1 MRRGRILEILY
12 HPAFIS
18 LIVWIVLIIFIPLPV
33 SKYSLRTIS
42 QDFYPQHNYF
52 FYCDL
57 DSDGSSEKISLD
69 LNDPGQT
76 KVIIYKEAKVMDQ
89 YNVAYHP
96 SNIQSVYFGDYNND
110 ACKEIYI
117 FTISDTTLFVSILDP
132 IGRRNAVVYNRVIDY
147 WNKPSQSTDKPNFV
161 PVGMTVNSDL
171 STKDLVF
178 YVNTGYSVQPRNLY
192 RYIIT
197 SDSLIKS
204 PESFATISQ
213 CIMIDKPGDPDKYSF
228 LLSTQATGN
237 VNEAAPF
244 CDMFSWFM
252 ILNDDMDFV
261 FSPVKTGEY
270 PSRLVAIPIKDRETT
285 MYVVF
290 HEYFGTADLKS
301 MFYLYDENGDR
312 VNEMETVDFEPIFAN
327 IFPGEDGNAKS
338 FYFLRN
344 SDGMVEQID
353 AAFNTVHTY
362 KLPALEYCHPI
373 SCIDADLDGHDEY
386 IFLGKGDESLVICQ
400 TDFKDAT
407 DCQLNAGG
415 SNFII
420 SQVISPGHKPL
431 IHIQLER
438 QGWLLSYEKNPFY
451 YLRFPILFV
460 SYLIL
465 FLFISAIYRIQKH
478 RLDLKLAT
486 EREIASLQM
495 RAIKNQIDPHFTL
508 NVLNSIGSLYLNEAN
523 RQKADYIFGKY
534 AKLIRQTVISSDKIV
549 ITLEEEI
556 DFIRNY
562 LDIECFRLDNSFK
575 YSIDIDSGVDMELKI
590 PRTLIHTFV
599 ENSVKYGL
607 RKRDEGGI
615 LTLEIRQ
622 DRDLVSIAIED
633 NGPGLI
639 TDGKSSP
646 GTGKGLLIIK
656 ELTDLYYR
664 LERVRITTSLEN
676 IEQLD
681 NSVAGTRANILLPYQ
696 KS

>member
-42 QDFYPQHNYF
+42 KDFYPQDIYF

-57 DSDGSSEKISLD
+57 DSDGFSEKISLD

-76 KVIIYKEAKVMDQ
+76 KVIVNEEAKVVDQ

-117 FTISDTTLFVSILDP
+117 FTISDTTLFISVLDP
-132 IGRRNAVVYNRVIDY
+132 FGHRNALVYNRVIDY
-147 WNKPSQSTDKPNFV
+147 WHKPSQSTDTPNFV

-171 STKDLVF
+171 LTKDLVF

-204 PESFATISQ
+204 PESYATIGQ
-213 CIMIDKPGDPDKYSF
+213 CIMIDEPGDSDKYTF

-237 VNEAAPF
+237 VDETSPF
-244 CDMFSWFM
+244 CDTYSWFM
-252 ILNDDMDFV
+252 ILNDDLEFV
-261 FSPVKTGEY
+261 FSPVKIGEY
-270 PSRLVAIPIKDRETT
+270 PSRLVAIPIKDTDTT

-290 HEYFGTADLKS
+290 HEYFGTADSKS
-301 MFYLYDENGDR
+301 MFYLFDENGDR
-312 VNEMETVDFEPIFAN
+312 VNEMEAVDFEPIFAN

-344 SDGMVEQID
+344 NDGIVEQID
-353 AAFNTVHTY
+353 AAFNTVQTH
-362 KLPALEYCHPI
+362 KLPALEYCQPI
-373 SCIDADLDGHDEY
+373 ACIDSDLNGNDEY
-386 IFLGKGDESLVICQ
+386 LFIGRGGNSLVMCQ
-400 TDFKDAT
+400 TDFRNT
-407 DCQLNAGG
+407 TECQIDAGG
-415 SNFII
+415 NNFII
-420 SQVISPGHKPL
+420 SQVTAPEHKPL
-431 IHIQLER
+431 IHIQQER
-438 QGWLLSYEKNPFY
+438 QSWFLSYEKNPFY

-534 AKLIRQTVISSDKIV
+534 AKLIRQTVISSDQIV

-615 LTLEIRQ
+615 LTIKIRQ
-622 DRDLVSIAIED
+622 NKSLVSIAIED

-639 TDGKSSP
+639 TDGKSSA

-656 ELTDLYYR
+656 ELANLYYR
-664 LERVRITTSLEN
+664 LEKTRITSSLKN
-676 IEQLD
+676 ITGPKREILGTGAIIEIPLP
-681 NSVAGTRANILLPYQ
+681 NS
-696 KS
+696 